1 VRPFDQLEISRLLP
15 QWPMGAG
22 AALAGRRMRK
32 ILFRFGWLM
41 LAIAGPAHAKTPMR
55 PFTLTIR
62 AEKQQVKAGDP
73 VDIDVVMTNT
83 SDHDVDCTTV
93 SSNGLDRNYQYDVVD
108 EGGQHVPEIEKK
120 HHGGSSFWPCILEPG
135 KTDTPSGGRISIL
148 YDLSRPGK
156 YSIQRFIRKGS
167 GIRIAVSPTMIQ
179 MTST

>member
-1 VRPFDQLEISRLLP
+1 
-15 QWPMGAG
+15 
-22 AALAGRRMRK
+22 MRK

-156 YSIQRFIRKGS
+156 YSIQVSRAVWGDNNRPGSEGKGDNKQAPIKS
-167 GIRIAVSPTMIQ
+167 NIITITVLAGDDPRPAQ
-179 MTST
+179 Q